1 MKGILDATEN
11 GAMESGVRVSV
22 VTDSDRLRDLLVC
35 AVLLVARVVGD
46 YAALVIVFPGTP
58 DGPQVL
64 LGRKGTVLGGI
75 SVALGALG
83 VIRPGPAPSI
93 VAMIISLPV
102 LSYGILHL

>member
-1 MKGILDATEN
+1 M
-11 GAMESGVRVSV
+11 SV
-22 VTDSDRLRDLLVC
+22 VTDRDRLRDLLVC
-35 AVLLVARVVGD
+35 AVPSVTRVVGD
-46 YAALVIVFPGTP
+46 HATWVIVFPGTP

-83 VIRPGPAPSI
+83 AIRPGPAPSI
-93 VAMIISLPV
+93 VAMIISSPV